1 MIAAMPSRRSSGRR
15 AAAGWVAA
23 AALLASGCASAS
35 SASSA
40 ASAAGGSGPAATS
53 AAPSSVPAPSP
64 SAAPSAAASS
74 AAPSPAPSGSGTA
87 AGDFCEQYK
96 AAAAWA
102 AGHQGVGLK
111 PLATELTRRLEAMRP
126 AAPAAKR
133 SDVDALLKVYGL
145 VAAGENLGVVGGT
158 AASVDF
164 PGAARRLGVYCKVD
178 PAQFTVS

>member
-1 MIAAMPSRRSSGRR
+1 
-15 AAAGWVAA
+15 
-23 AALLASGCASAS
+23 
-35 SASSA
+35 
-40 ASAAGGSGPAATS
+40 
-53 AAPSSVPAPSP
+53 
-64 SAAPSAAASS
+64 
-74 AAPSPAPSGSGTA
+74 
-87 AGDFCEQYK
+87 
-96 AAAAWA
+96 
-102 AGHQGVGLK
+102 VGLK